1 MPCIWMC
8 SGYAN
13 FSFFLQKK
21 LKTVIQEKFISQ
33 SVYYGRVIQ
42 KVEVGTDN
50 SVTRSHQCHSVRQ
63 FLRKVHYFIYTI
75 SQFRGE

>member
-1 MPCIWMC
+1 M
-8 SGYAN
+8 Y
-13 FSFFLQKK
+13 FSLFFRSDPEKG
-21 LKTVIQEKFISQ
+21 KTGIQEKFISQ
-33 SVYYGRVIQ
+33 PVYYGRVIQ
-42 KVEVGTDN
+42 KVEAGTDN